1 MTTVGKASQNR
12 STKPTAAR
20 VIRKPKSSVV
30 PSQPVSDAQIKPQAF
45 KVGQRVR
52 FVKTGNIGKVTSV
65 VTDQDGIVVNEC
77 RVGGLWYGFN
87 ELGEV

>member
-1 MTTVGKASQNR
+1 MATDGKAVQDDTRQPVAKSK
-12 STKPTAAR
+12 T
-20 VIRKPKSSVV
+20 RKPKSSVV
-30 PSQPVSDAQIKPQAF
+30 LPKTASDASSEPVAF

-65 VTDQDGIVVNEC
+65 VTDQDGVVVNEC
-77 RVGGLWYGFN
+77 KIAGMWYGFS

>member
-1 MTTVGKASQNR
+1 MTTVGSKPPRTAVVA
-12 STKPTAAR
+12 PTA
-20 VIRKPKSSVV
+20 RKPKSSVV
-30 PSQPVSDAQIKPQAF
+30 PSQPVSDASSEPVAF

-65 VTDQDGIVVNEC
+65 VTDQDGVVVNEC
-77 RVGGLWYGFN
+77 KIAGMWYGFS